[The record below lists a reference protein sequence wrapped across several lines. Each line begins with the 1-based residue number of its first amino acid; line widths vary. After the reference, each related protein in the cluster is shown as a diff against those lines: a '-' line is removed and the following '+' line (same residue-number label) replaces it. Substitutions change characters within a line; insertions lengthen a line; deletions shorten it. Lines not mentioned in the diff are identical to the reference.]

1 MVQASKVD
9 NYSDLSQRLVGQEMF
24 HILEK
29 ARRLEREG
37 HEVIHLELGDPFK
50 SPDNAIIEAVA
61 QALKNHGWHYTSS
74 GGEYILKAQIS
85 EFLKDYFSVAVSIES
100 ITIAPA
106 NYLITN
112 FLSITCNAGDTVL
125 MVTPCFPSYIASAK
139 MLGIKILEYPTNAAN
154 GYALE
159 GSIVEKILTHKPKA
173 IIVNS
178 ANNPTGAVYSK
189 EILGQIMQ
197 AAQSIDAW
205 VLSDET
211 YGLLTYDEG
220 FKTLLNEDYDRL
232 VVLSSFSKIFSMP
245 GLRLGFQ
252 VSRSKKYVEFS
263 EKYLSTTISCIP
275 PFIQQGCAAFLQ
287 HKERVQNTVD
297 TLRSHYAIETTKI
310 FKEIPALLQ
319 WIKAPS
325 SAFYLFIP
333 LPQGV
338 DGSKFALNLINESHV
353 AVTPGISFGSDFNCY
368 VRVATCG
375 EDKQVLK
382 GVRLLAE
389 AIQKNQS
396 V

>member
-1 MVQASKVD
+1 LVQASKVD
-9 NYSDLSQRLVGQEMF
+9 NFSELSHRLVGQEMF
-24 HILEK
+24 HILDK
-29 ARRLEREG
+29 ARGLEREG
-37 HEVIHLELGDPFK
+37 HEVIHLELGDPFG
-50 SPDNAIIEAVA
+50 SPDAAIIEAVA
-61 QALKNHGWHYTSS
+61 QALKSHGWHYTSS
-74 GGEYILKAQIS
+74 GGEHILRAEIS
-85 EFLKDYFSVAVSIES
+85 EFLKDYFSATVSIDS

-125 MVTPCFPSYIASAK
+125 LVTPCFPSYIASAK
-139 MLGIKILEYPTNAAN
+139 MLGINILECPTNAAN
-154 GYALE
+154 GYALK

-189 EILGQIMQ
+189 EILDQILQ
-197 AAQSIDAW
+197 AAQSIDAY

-211 YGLLTYDEG
+211 YGLLTYDKG
-220 FKTLLNEDYDRL
+220 FKTLINEDYDRL
-232 VVLSSFSKIFSMP
+232 VVLSSFSKILSIP

-252 VSRSKKYVEFS
+252 VSRSKKYNEFS

-275 PFIQQGCAAFLQ
+275 PFIQKGCAAFLQ
-287 HKERVQNTVD
+287 HKERVKNTLD
-297 TLRSHYAIETTKI
+297 TLRSHYAIETEMI
-310 FKEIPALLQ
+310 FKEVPILSQ
-319 WIKAPS
+319 WMKIPS

-333 LPQGV
+333 LPWGV

-375 EDKQVLK
+375 EGKQVLK
-382 GVRLLAE
+382 GIRLLVE
-389 AIQKNQS
+389 AIKKIQPR
-396 V
+396 